1 MPSSAAAACYCG
13 SASSA
18 SRESSGRK
26 LLCHHCAARR
36 LASQIQRYNSV
47 QEKREVKREEC
58 HHRLLETRL
67 RPLDASI
74 DVNSADGGAPLSS
87 RQPLP
92 DPNQINQQVSQLKQR
107 LDTLRSQSNELAV
120 RVTAK
125 TVENDEREEQLRMHS
140 EKVQMARERLERMR
154 QCLLEP
160 TDPNA
165 SNDGYQGVGGGLK
178 DALIAGSKHIQTL
191 RFHFA
196 CRVFDMHRLD
206 VGEQYTKRDES
217 KEDEEEAKKR
227 DESAT
232 GVGKIGGLPLPHA
245 GPALYGVIPPMILAS
260 SLRLVASLTQMVARC
275 LGVVLPHPIL
285 VCFKECKCGAMYDF
299 GGDVID
305 MAADDNGGCDE
316 EDDVEYLDESE
327 HSLCSAC
334 RNKGSDTGVAK
345 WPQPAMSMS
354 SSGHSQRRSS
364 LLKFVGSSARKAM
377 AITSSA
383 TRAIAHNVQQSTLS
397 LESSQSGFLP
407 PQPSSLD
414 AQSAKSSS
422 SNAISNRI
430 SHASF
435 AYLRENYDKAA
446 TEYVLYPPRMKE
458 GGTDTSKSESG
469 VENGN
474 TRGDQADGTP
484 GQAFSSREEFH
495 VAEEKFNTG
504 MQLLQ
509 NDVVALCFRAGEDV
523 STLWPAESVLLNL
536 YSLLCHC
543 RKMAD
548 PAR

>member
-1 MPSSAAAACYCG
+1 MSSSAAACYCG
-13 SASSA
+13 SRKAASDSASSA

-36 LASQIQRYNSV
+36 LSSQIQRYNSV
-47 QEKREVKREEC
+47 QEKREQKKEEC

-67 RPLDASI
+67 RPLEDQI
-74 DVNSADGGAPLSS
+74 DVNSAEDDGGAPLSS
-87 RQPLP
+87 RRPLP
-92 DPNQINQQVSQLKQR
+92 DPNQINQQVSQLKLR
-107 LDTLRSQSNELAV
+107 LDMLRSQSNELAV

-165 SNDGYQGVGGGLK
+165 SVDEYQGVGGGLK
-178 DALIAGSKHIQTL
+178 DALIAGSKQIQTL

-206 VGEQYTKRDES
+206 VGEQYTKTNES
-217 KEDEEEAKKR
+217 KEDEDEAKKR
-227 DESAT
+227 NESAT

-305 MAADDNGGCDE
+305 MAADDDGCDEE

-334 RNKGSDTGVAK
+334 RNKGAPNTGVAK
-345 WPQPAMSMS
+345 RPQPAVGLS
-354 SSGHSQRRSS
+354 SSGHSPRRSS

-397 LESSQSGFLP
+397 MESSQSGFLP
-407 PQPSSLD
+407 PQPSSMD
-414 AQSAKSSS
+414 AQSAKPSSS
-422 SNAISNRI
+422 EIISKRI

-435 AYLRENYDKAA
+435 AVLRENYDKTA

-458 GGTDTSKSESG
+458 GGAEGNNTDKQCRNWEH
-469 VENGN
+469 E
-474 TRGDQADGTP
+474 QWP
-484 GQAFSSREEFH
+484 GR
-495 VAEEKFNTG
+495 
-504 MQLLQ
+504 
-509 NDVVALCFRAGEDV
+509 
-523 STLWPAESVLLNL
+523 
-536 YSLLCHC
+536 
-543 RKMAD
+543 
-548 PAR
+548 